1 VRPRGLRPTFVR
13 TDFGRQSSAAA
24 VLHDY
29 YRFLRGARGLAPSK
43 ALANIGQDK
52 LWRHKLP
59 TYSAFLQF
67 ASHSFR
73 FGVRRDIFS
82 YMAGPGIH
90 QFQNLSMQQV
100 LAPQLQQSLQILQ
113 APTLELRNIVQ
124 QELQTNPVLEEEVG
138 TFESEERAKDDRE
151 FQEEFERLA
160 KLDEEWRD
168 YMAQNVS
175 YSSRNPEDEERRQF
189 FFDSIASQETLQ
201 QHLLE
206 QLNTAEVPEAQRE
219 AAELIIG
226 NIDELG
232 FLQSSLEEI
241 SQNTKHTLEEL
252 QQTLDLVQTFHPVGV
267 GARDLRDCLLIQ
279 LRRLGK
285 QGSLEYQIV
294 SEFLEDLGRR
304 RFPEVARRLGV
315 PVEQVQKAANFI
327 STLDPKPGQIFSP
340 DPNSYVLPD
349 VSVDKIGD
357 DFFVTLNGDQ
367 IPHLRISKTYK
378 ELMTQGSNGSDV
390 RDYIREK
397 IRSGKFL
404 IKSIHQ
410 RQQTILNIANEIVKR
425 QREFLESGT
434 AFLKPMT
441 MVQIAEAVGVHE
453 TTVSRAISGKYM
465 ATPQGVFEM
474 KYFFTPGYQTTDG
487 AALSNTSVKEAI
499 ADLVR
504 GEQPRNPLSDK
515 EIVEILSDRG
525 IPIARRTVAKYRAEL
540 NILPSN
546 LRKQY

>member
-1 VRPRGLRPTFVR
+1 
-13 TDFGRQSSAAA
+13 
-24 VLHDY
+24 
-29 YRFLRGARGLAPSK
+29 
-43 ALANIGQDK
+43 
-52 LWRHKLP
+52 
-59 TYSAFLQF
+59 
-67 ASHSFR
+67 
-73 FGVRRDIFS
+73 
-82 YMAGPGIH
+82 MAGPGIH
-90 QFQNLSMQQV
+90 QFQNLTMQQV

-113 APTLELRNIVQ
+113 APTLELKNIVQ
-124 QELQTNPVLEEEVG
+124 QELQTNPVLEEEIG
-138 TFESEERAKDDRE
+138 AFASEERTKDDRE
-151 FQEEFERLA
+151 FEEEFERLA
-160 KLDEEWRD
+160 RLDEEWRD

-206 QLNTAEVPEAQRE
+206 QLNTAEVSKSQRE
-219 AAELIIG
+219 AAELIVG

-232 FLQSSLEEI
+232 FLQSSLEEMA
-241 SQNTKHTLEEL
+241 QNTTHSVQEL
-252 QQTLDLVQTFHPVGV
+252 QRMLDLVQTFHPVGV
-267 GARDLRDCLLIQ
+267 GARDLKDCLLIQ

-285 QGSLEYQIV
+285 QDSLEYHIV
-294 SEFLEDLGRR
+294 NEFLEDLGRR

-315 PVEQVQKAANFI
+315 SVEQVQRAANFI

-349 VSVDKIGD
+349 VSVDKID
-357 DFFVTLNGDQ
+357 DGYSVTLNGDQ

-378 ELMTQGSNGSDV
+378 DLMTQGTNGADV

-410 RQQTILNIANEIVKR
+410 RQQTILNIATEIVKR
-425 QREFLESGT
+425 QHEFLESGT

-474 KYFFTPGYQTTDG
+474 KYFFTPGYQTVDG

-504 GEQPRNPLSDK
+504 NEQPRNPLSDK